1 VESKLI
7 AGTNVGA
14 ASNYSWCYSKAVIA
28 TAGRGANT
36 SHVRSREWEVK
47 WVNHCSKPIFAKC
60 KHNCKAKSL
69 TFTQT
74 LLCKRSVYIQI
85 LEGIQVDLWRY
96 FDEIVQKHTEQNK
109 MSVLYIV
116 LSTEMDTLK
125 TFNKCFLIDVD
136 A

>member
-1 VESKLI
+1 MGKPQL
-7 AGTNVGA
+7 
-14 ASNYSWCYSKAVIA
+14 
-28 TAGRGANT
+28 
-36 SHVRSREWEVK
+36 
-47 WVNHCSKPIFAKC
+47 KPIFAKC

-85 LEGIQVDLWRY
+85 LEGIQVDLWSY
-96 FDEIVQKHTEQNK
+96 FDEIVQKNTEQNK

-116 LSTEMDTLK
+116 LSTETDTLK
-125 TFNKCFLIDVD
+125 TLNKYFLIDVD